1 MLPLSKIESLAAFR
15 MNEQQIA
22 DVLDIDLVDL
32 KQNRKLMVSFRDA
45 MRKGRAKGEV
55 ELRRALYERARKG
68 DTQAHNELMRLSVSK
83 D

>member
-68 DTQAHNELMRLSVSK
+68 DASAYNELMRLSVSK

>member
-15 MNEQQIA
+15 MTEQQIA
-22 DVLDIDLVDL
+22 DVLNIDLAELRHNRDL
-32 KQNRKLMVSFRDA
+32 MGSFRDA

-68 DTQAHNELMRLSVSK
+68 DASAYNELMRLSASK

>member
-1 MLPLSKIESLAAFR
+1 MLPLPQIESLAAFR

-22 DVLDIDLVDL
+22 DVLNIDLVEL
-32 KQNRKLMVSFRDA
+32 KQNRELMGSFRDA

-55 ELRRALYERARKG
+55 ELRRALFERARKG
-68 DTQAHNELMRLSVSK
+68 DAHAHNELMRLSASK